1 MVLTARFSFIV
12 TGRMLRNM
20 VRAAALDSD
29 FYDLVERDP
38 SLNRQAFFVVV
49 IANGLAGVGAWIGLG
64 EVVGSGVW
72 ENVRGWLAL
81 GTWAAPND
89 GGLPFVVLTNVA
101 LALIGWVVWA
111 WTTGFI
117 GSRLFGG
124 TTDFAEMARV
134 LGFAQSARVV
144 AVVPLLGPVAAV
156 WTLVASVV
164 AIRQGLD
171 FNTPRAI
178 GTAIGGW
185 IVWLGLQFGTLL
197 IAGTLFG

>member
-1 MVLTARFSFIV
+1 MI
-12 TGRMLRNM
+12 
-20 VRAAALDSD
+20 RAGALDSD
-29 FYDLVERDP
+29 FYNLVERDP
-38 SLNRQAFFVVV
+38 SLQRQAFFVVV

-64 EVVGSGVW
+64 EVVGSDIW
-72 ENVRGWLAL
+72 EGVRGWLAF
-81 GTWAAPND
+81 GTWIVPDD
-89 GGLPFVVLTNVA
+89 GGLAFAVVTNIA

-117 GSRLFGG
+117 GSRVFGG
-124 TTDFAEMARV
+124 TTDFGEMARV
-134 LGFAQSARVV
+134 LGFAQAPRVI
-144 AVVPLLGPVAAV
+144 AVIPLLGPVSAV
-156 WTLVASVV
+156 WTLVASVI

-185 IVWLGLQFGTLL
+185 LVWVALQFGTLL